1 MTASRGA
8 VFLSYS
14 SEDAD
19 VAQRICTSLRDAG
32 IEVWFD
38 QSALRGGDAWDA
50 EIRQQIRSCSLC
62 IPVISASTCARA
74 EGYFRLEWKFAVE
87 RPHLMAAEK
96 AFIVPVV
103 IDGTRESTALVPD
116 KFREVQWTRLINQDD
131 TQGLVAQVQRLLVR
145 EPQTEPSTRPVET
158 GTAIA
163 LGAYGA
169 AGLRGNLLLRCCRLP
184 ICPEIPSR
192 TTLPTGWSKASSRRC
207 HVSTNFLS

>member
-1 MTASRGA
+1 
-8 VFLSYS
+8 
-14 SEDAD
+14 
-19 VAQRICTSLRDAG
+19 
-32 IEVWFD
+32 
-38 QSALRGGDAWDA
+38 
-50 EIRQQIRSCSLC
+50 
-62 IPVISASTCARA
+62 
-74 EGYFRLEWKFAVE
+74 
-87 RPHLMAAEK
+87 MAAEK

-116 KFREVQWTRLINQDD
+116 KFRAVQWTRLINQDD

-145 EPQTEPSTRPVET
+145 EPQTEPGIRPVET

-192 TTLPTGWSKASSRRC
+192 TTLPAGWSKTSSRRC